1 MFNFLKKNHAKT
13 KTPGASILDDERF
26 RPRHGAGDTN
36 KGNIGTENRVSYI
49 RIPYSKSGRLA
60 LILSFISIALSYLAV
75 RLTVYLKGNPELY
88 VSAIVFSAIVY
99 AFYSLYYVYRGFMER
114 QVKYLINYIA
124 LLISG
129 TELVLWLIILIMGG
143 R

>member
-1 MFNFLKKNHAKT
+1 MLNFLHRNT
-13 KTPGASILDDERF
+13 TDENSILDDIRF
-26 RPRHGAGDTN
+26 RPRDIEDKFKN
-36 KGNIGTENRVSYI
+36 NEIKEGTRVNYLRILHAKSAKIALAFSIFSLLLSYI
-49 RIPYSKSGRLA
+49 AIRIT
-60 LILSFISIALSYLAV
+60 IF
-75 RLTVYLKGNPELY
+75 LKGNPELY
-88 VSAIVFSAIVY
+88 ISAIVFSAIVF

-143 R
+143 S